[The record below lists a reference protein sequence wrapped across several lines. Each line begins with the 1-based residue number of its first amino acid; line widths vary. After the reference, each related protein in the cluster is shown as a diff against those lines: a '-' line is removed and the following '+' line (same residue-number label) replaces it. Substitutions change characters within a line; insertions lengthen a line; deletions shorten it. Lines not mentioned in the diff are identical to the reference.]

1 MSSRR
6 RQLAEVDGEGL
17 VWGGIGFAA
26 SLVVGV
32 ALSPFRSQMGLE
44 NVVIVYLAVVAMA
57 AAIGG
62 RAAGLV
68 SSLSAALSYNFFFT
82 TPYYTLRIDSAD
94 QVVTVV
100 LLFAGGLLASLG
112 GRASRRAGA
121 QAREGDAAIRLL
133 HAITLAVASGKE
145 ADRVAAAG
153 LLELLGARSVQVVR
167 AERGGDWVAAT
178 AGEQAGPFDL
188 DGLPHL
194 DRDGRIPSG
203 HLRSVGG
210 TLVLPAEGTA
220 IDLVRDG
227 RRVGALVILPAADR
241 PLLRTTRTAIAV
253 IAHALA
259 VAGSRG

>member
-1 MSSRR
+1 MSSRK

-26 SLVVGV
+26 SRVVGV
-32 ALSPFRSQMGLE
+32 ALSPSRSQMGLE
-44 NVVIVYLAVVAMA
+44 NVVIVYLSVVAMA

-121 QAREGDAAIRLL
+121 QAREEDAAIRLL
-133 HAITLAVASGKE
+133 HAVTLAVASGKE
-145 ADRVAAAG
+145 CPTWTATAASRRGICARWAG
-153 LLELLGARSVQVVR
+153 RWCCRPRALRSTWSATGGEWARWSSCRLPRLNAARS
-167 AERGGDWVAAT
+167 
-178 AGEQAGPFDL
+178 
-188 DGLPHL
+188 
-194 DRDGRIPSG
+194 SG
-203 HLRSVGG
+203 NVK
-210 TLVLPAEGTA
+210 T
-220 IDLVRDG
+220 
-227 RRVGALVILPAADR
+227 
-241 PLLRTTRTAIAV
+241 
-253 IAHALA
+253 
-259 VAGSRG
+259 GSRSRGSHSRDLSAKAGASTSRRLQHLHGGRSRHGE

>member
-1 MSSRR
+1 MSSRK

-44 NVVIVYLAVVAMA
+44 NVVIVYLSVVAMA

-94 QVVTVV
+94 QVITVV

-121 QAREGDAAIRLL
+121 QAREEDAAIRLL
-133 HAITLAVASGKE
+133 HAVTLAVASGKE

-153 LLELLGARSVQVVR
+153 AAR
-167 AERGGDWVAAT
+167 AARHR
-178 AGEQAGPFDL
+178 PC
-188 DGLPHL
+188 LPHQ
-194 DRDGRIPSG
+194 
-203 HLRSVGG
+203 SV
-210 TLVLPAEGTA
+210 
-220 IDLVRDG
+220 
-227 RRVGALVILPAADR
+227 
-241 PLLRTTRTAIAV
+241 
-253 IAHALA
+253 
-259 VAGSRG
+259 